1 LQDTLEVLLIAAI
14 LVNMTTFSSRPQVP
28 HATPASHWL
37 LADAKARFSQ
47 LVRQVRSEGPQHV
60 SVHGRDTVVVIALEE
75 YQQLRG
81 ARSGQALVDAFQAC
95 PYPNIELTPPRQ
107 AMPVRDVAL

>member
-1 LQDTLEVLLIAAI
+1 
-14 LVNMTTFSSRPQVP
+14 MTTFSGHSHKPLS
-28 HATPASHWL
+28 TPRSANLPSGHWL

-60 SVHGRDTVVVIALEE
+60 SVHGRDAVVVIALEE

-81 ARSGQALVDAFQAC
+81 ARSGQALVDAFQSC
-95 PYPNIELTPPRQ
+95 PYPDVELTPTRQ